1 MSNLVMNASNSWLW
15 ALHCVNNFGKY
26 VSPRGLKTKEFL
38 NCQFEMDMNNPIVCV
53 PERNIGTA
61 FMCAEP
67 AWILS
72 GDNTLE
78 FIDQFAPMERYSDDG
93 MFLGGAYGPKI
104 VDQLP
109 YVVKCLSEDPLSRQ
123 AIINIWREKP
133 GRSGDIPCTVCYQF
147 LIRNSR
153 LDMIAIMRSNDIFLG
168 TPYDIFT
175 QTMVALSVKLILQE
189 VSNEFP
195 NLKLGTLTLKVG
207 SLHLYESNIEAI
219 QDILDKNKFEE
230 FDGIDLNYDEDGHV
244 NTFSELKY
252 YLKACA
258 ISLKDNRPISHG
270 FLKGLQPK
278 VR

>member
-1 MSNLVMNASNSWLW
+1 MTACAMDASNSWLL
-15 ALHCVNNFGKY
+15 ALHNVYNFGKP
-26 VSPRGLKTKEFL
+26 VSPRGLNTREIL
-38 NCQFEMDMNNPIVCV
+38 NYHFEMDMNSPITSV

-93 MFLGGAYGPKI
+93 LFLGGAYGPKI

-147 LIRNSR
+147 LIRNNR

-168 TPYDIFT
+168 TPYDVYT

-207 SLHLYESNIEAI
+207 SLHLYESNIQAVET
-219 QDILDKNKFEE
+219 ILDNNKYEE
-230 FDGIDLNYDEDGHV
+230 FNGFELNYDEDCYV
-244 NTFSELKY
+244 KTFSELKY

-258 ISLKDNRPISHG
+258 VSLKDSRPVSHG

-278 VR
+278 VK